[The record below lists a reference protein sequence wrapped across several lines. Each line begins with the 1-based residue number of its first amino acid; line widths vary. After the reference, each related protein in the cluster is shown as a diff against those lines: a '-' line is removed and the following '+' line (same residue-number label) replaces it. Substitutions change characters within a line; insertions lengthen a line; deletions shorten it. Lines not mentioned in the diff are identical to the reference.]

1 MRVHSLKHWAARKI
15 PAWPLV
21 SGKYMVRAV
30 SFGERMNERKLL
42 LSYHKASKEEIAMAL
57 ESSQFG
63 GPGGKF
69 WKPPQ
74 VFPEVLPLCTCCVK
88 GLMGKYGLQM
98 AVAGDGQCQTG
109 KSTLEQLFF
118 KNV

>member
-1 MRVHSLKHWAARKI
+1 
-15 PAWPLV
+15 
-21 SGKYMVRAV
+21 MVRAV